1 MCGIAGFIDFRRNTG
16 IEVLKDMTDA
26 LTHRGPDD
34 AGHEVYDTPEA
45 RIGFGQRRLS
55 ILDLSPLGH
64 QPMHY
69 ARSEGGANGRWSSG
83 GGAESYGDLIVN
95 FNGEIYN
102 FKEIRKE
109 LEEKGYS
116 FASWSDTEVIL
127 KGYDCWG
134 MDVVQKFV
142 GMFAIAL
149 YDRRKNTVLLIRD
162 RAGVKPLYFYRKGDI
177 LLFGSELKAL
187 YRHSSFEKTIDAN
200 SLALFLQFSY
210 IPAPHSIFKD
220 TYKLLPGH
228 YLELDLRTREHRQV
242 KYWDVFDY
250 YNQPKLDLSDEEAIR
265 ETDSLLKSA
274 YEYRMVADVP
284 VGLFLSG
291 GYDSSSVAALLQTGR
306 TERLKTFTI
315 GFHEEEFN
323 EAPEAK
329 KIADYLGTDHTEWYL
344 TSREAGS
351 VLDALPGIYDEPF
364 ADNSTVPTVL
374 VSQLA
379 RRQVKVALSA
389 DGGDEIFGGYNK
401 FNQAER
407 FTTRMP
413 ASLQSFLSGTMAL
426 INPNHIPYFNRK
438 YNFTTRYE
446 KMKLIWK
453 SQDPVQAMK
462 YVSQYITESE
472 VASFLGKDFER
483 YPTFFEAGD
492 RLVRNDG
499 IVNRL
504 LAVDYKTFLVD
515 NNLVKVD
522 RATMSVSLEGREPM
536 LDHRVIEFVSRLNS
550 SFKIRDGVNK
560 WLLKQVV
567 HRYIPKELMER
578 PKRPF
583 IAPLMVWF
591 REELKEQLKY
601 YLSERSLARTGLFDD
616 GPIIRLRD
624 RYLAGEKVNYQKLWQ
639 VLMFQLWYDRWIE
652 KL

>member
-1 MCGIAGFIDFRRNTG
+1 MCGIAGFVDFEKTSTE
-16 IEVLKDMTDA
+16 EVLRRMTNA
-26 LTHRGPDD
+26 LSHRGPDD
-34 AGHEVYDTPEA
+34 AGYEVYENPYSN
-45 RIGFGQRRLS
+45 IGFGQRRLS

-64 QPMHY
+64 QPMHF
-69 ARSEGGANGRWSSG
+69 N
-83 GGAESYGDLIVN
+83 DLIVN

-116 FASWSDTEVIL
+116 FKSWSDTEVII
-127 KGYDCWG
+127 KGYHCWG
-134 MDVVQKFV
+134 LDVVQKFI
-142 GMFAIAL
+142 GMFAISI
-149 YDRRKNTVLLIRD
+149 YDRQKDQVVFFRD
-162 RAGVKPLYFYRKGDI
+162 RAGIKPFYYFRKNNVF
-177 LLFGSELKAL
+177 LFGSELKAL
-187 YRHSSFEKTIDAN
+187 YQHSSFEKKIDIN

-210 IPAPHSIFKD
+210 IPAPHTIFYN

-228 YLELDLRTREHRQV
+228 ILILDLKTKQSELK
-242 KYWDVFDY
+242 KYWDVVDY
-250 YNQPKLDLSDEEAIR
+250 YNKPKIKISDEEAIDQ
-265 ETDSLLKSA
+265 TDKLLKNA

-306 TERLKTFTI
+306 TEKLKTFTI
-315 GFHEEEFN
+315 GFHESEFN

-329 KIADYLGTDHTEWYL
+329 KIADYLGTDHNELYV
-344 TSREAGS
+344 TSKEAAS
-351 VLDALPGIYDEPF
+351 VLHHLPEIYDEPF

-374 VSQLA
+374 VSKLA
-379 RRQVKVALSA
+379 KQQVKVALSA

-401 FNQAER
+401 FNQAEKY
-407 FTTRMP
+407 TTKMP
-413 ASLQSFLSGTMAL
+413 VALQSILSGTMSL
-426 INPNHIPYFNRK
+426 INPEYIPYFNRK

-453 SQDPVQAMK
+453 SHDPVSAVK
-462 YVSQYITESE
+462 YISQYITESE
-472 VASFLGKDFER
+472 VESFLGKPFEK
-483 YPTFFEAGD
+483 YHTFFEDGSK
-492 RLVRNDG
+492 LEHNDG
-499 IVNRL
+499 ITNRL
-504 LAVDYKTFLVD
+504 LAIDYKTFLVD

-536 LDHRVIEFVSRLNS
+536 LDHRVIEYLSQLPS

-578 PKRPF
+578 PKKPF

-591 REELKEQLKY
+591 KDDLKEQLKY
-601 YLSERSLARTGLFDD
+601 YLSESSLSKTGVFDHA
-616 GPIIRLRD
+616 PIIKLRD
-624 RYLAGEKVNYQKLWQ
+624 EYLAGRRVNYQKLWQ
-639 VLMFQLWYDRWIE
+639 VLMFQLWYNQWIE

>member
-1 MCGIAGFIDFRRNTG
+1 MCGIAGFVDFGKNTG
-16 IEVLKDMTDA
+16 IEVLRRMTDA
-26 LTHRGPDD
+26 MLHRGPDD
-34 AGHEVYDTPEA
+34 GGHEVYETPGA
-45 RIGFGQRRLS
+45 VIGFGQRRLS

-64 QPMHY
+64 QPMHF
-69 ARSEGGANGRWSSG
+69 
-83 GGAESYGDLIVN
+83 GDLIVN

-116 FASWSDTEVIL
+116 FTSWSDTEVIL
-127 KGYDCWG
+127 KGYHCWG
-134 MDVVQKFV
+134 LGVLDKFI

-149 YDRRKNTVLLIRD
+149 YDKQKEQMILIRD
-162 RAGVKPLYFYRKGDI
+162 RAGVKPLYYYWNKDL

-187 YRHSSFEKTIDAN
+187 YQHSSFEKKIDVN
-200 SLALFLQFSY
+200 SAALFLQFSY
-210 IPAPHSIFKD
+210 IPAPHTIFRN

-228 YLELDLRTREHRQV
+228 ILTVDLRTKRQELT
-242 KYWDVFDY
+242 KYWDVFDS
-250 YNQPKLDLSDEEAIR
+250 YNKPKLAISDAEAIA
-265 ETDSLLKSA
+265 ETDKLLKSA

-284 VGLFLSG
+284 VGIFLSG

-315 GFHEEEFN
+315 GFNENEFN

-329 KIADYLGTDHTEWYL
+329 KIAQYLGTDHTEWYL
-344 TSREAGS
+344 TAKEAGS
-351 VLDALPGIYDEPF
+351 VLSRLPEIYDEPF

-379 RRQVKVALSA
+379 REQVKVALSA

-407 FTTRMP
+407 FTSQMP
-413 ASLQSFLSGTMAL
+413 PLLQSMVSGTMGL
-426 INPNHIPYFNRK
+426 INPEYIPFFKDK

-446 KMKLIWK
+446 KMRLIWK
-453 SQDPVQAMK
+453 SHDPIQAIK
-462 YVSQYITESE
+462 YISQYITEKE
-472 VASFLGKDFER
+472 VASFLGQPFEK
-483 YPTFFEAGD
+483 YHTFFEDGA
-492 RLVRNDG
+492 RLEHNDG
-499 IVNRL
+499 VVNRL
-504 LAVDYKTFLVD
+504 LAVDYKTFLAD

-536 LDHRVIEFVSRLNS
+536 LDQRVIEFVAQLPS
-550 SFKIRDGVNK
+550 SFKIRGGVNK

-567 HRYIPKELMER
+567 HKYIPRELMER
-578 PKRPF
+578 PKMPF

-591 REELKEQLKY
+591 REDLKEQLRY
-601 YLSERSLARTGLFDD
+601 YLSEKCLAVSGVFAP
-616 GPIIRLRD
+616 GPIIQLRD
-624 RYLAGEKVNYQKLWQ
+624 EYLAGKKVNYQKLWQ
-639 VLMFQLWYDRWIE
+639 VLIFQLWYDRWIG

>member
-1 MCGIAGFIDFRRNTG
+1 MCGIAGFIDFRRNTD

-26 LTHRGPDD
+26 MEHRGPDD
-34 AGHEVYDTPEA
+34 SGHEVYDAPGAT
-45 RIGFGQRRLS
+45 IGFGQRRLS

-64 QPMHY
+64 QPMHF
-69 ARSEGGANGRWSSG
+69 
-83 GGAESYGDLIVN
+83 GDLIVN
-95 FNGEIYN
+95 YNGEIYN
-102 FKEIRKE
+102 FKEIRAE
-109 LEEKGYS
+109 LEEKGYA
-116 FASWSDTEVIL
+116 FTSWSDTEVIL

-149 YDRRKNTVLLIRD
+149 YDKAKEKVVLIRD
-162 RAGVKPLYFYRKGDI
+162 RAGVKPLYYYRRGGGEGAAGGGDI
-177 LLFGSELKAL
+177 LLFSSELKAL
-187 YRHSSFEKTIDAN
+187 YRHPAFERTIDAN

-210 IPAPHSIFKD
+210 IPAPHSIFRD
-220 TYKLLPGH
+220 TFKLLPGH
-228 YLELDLRTREHRQV
+228 YLVVDLKSREQQLV

-250 YNQPKLDLSDEEAIR
+250 YNQPKLDLSDEEAIA
-265 ETDSLLKSA
+265 ETDRLLKNA

-329 KIADYLGTDHTEWYL
+329 KIAGYLGTDHTEWYL
-344 TSREAGS
+344 TSREAAG
-351 VLDALPGIYDEPF
+351 VLDMLPEIYDEPF

-407 FTTRMP
+407 FTTSMP
-413 ASLQSFLSGTMAL
+413 ASLQGFLSGTMSL
-426 INPNHIPYFNRK
+426 IDPRHIPYFNRK

-453 SQDPVQAMK
+453 SHDPVQAMK

-472 VASFLGKDFER
+472 VMSFLGKNFER
-483 YPTFFEAGD
+483 YPTFFEDGG
-492 RLVRNDG
+492 RLVKNDG
-499 IVNRL
+499 VVNRL

-560 WLLKQVV
+560 WLLKQIV
-567 HRYIPKELMER
+567 HRYIPRELMER

-601 YLSERSLARTGLFDD
+601 YLSERSLGRTGLFDE
-616 GPIIRLRD
+616 GVIVGLRD
-624 RYLAGEKVNYQKLWQ
+624 KYLAGERVNYQKLWQ